1 MFPMMVATRFI
12 RLLITMM
19 VTVSAVVSTARTSSV
34 TASQAGK
41 PEGDKF
47 VYADFEK
54 MENGRPVSNGGG
66 LVQIYTAQESTP
78 VQFKGVANAS
88 PGAPEIVR
96 VKGQEENHVATFEY
110 TLVGRN
116 QWANVTLEIQGHP
129 NKEGKP
135 VADDVSA
142 YKNLSVQLYATGT
155 EGLRLEFI
163 SHGQGINLDNG
174 FPQIPLKLKPGFNT
188 YLIPLKS
195 LSQPSWVEQKVD
207 TKEVLRR
214 LTAISISAYCNQ
226 CVPQHGTVVV
236 DNLVFQK

>member
-1 MFPMMVATRFI
+1 MRFAARLFLFPLAV
-12 RLLITMM
+12 LIALSAPAPNRWIS
-19 VTVSAVVSTARTSSV
+19 SAVST
-34 TASQAGK
+34 QGEK
-41 PEGDKF
+41 PEGEKF

-66 LVQIYTAQESTP
+66 LMQIYLSQESTP
-78 VQFKGVANAS
+78 VQFKGMANVS

-96 VKGQEENHVATFEY
+96 VKGQEGNHVATFEY
-110 TLVGRN
+110 TLVGPN

-129 NKEGKP
+129 NKDGEP

-163 SHGQGINLDNG
+163 SHGQGIKLNAG
-174 FPQIPLKLKPGFNT
+174 FPQIPLRLKPGFNT

-195 LSQPSWVEQKVD
+195 LSQPSWVEDKVD
-207 TKEVLRR
+207 TKDVLRK

-226 CVPQHGTVVV
+226 CTPQHGTVAV

>member
-1 MFPMMVATRFI
+1 MTVATRFI

-19 VTVSAVVSTARTSSV
+19 VTVSAVVSTARTFSLTV
-34 TASQAGK
+34 SQADK
-41 PEGDKF
+41 PEADEF
-47 VYADFEK
+47 VYANFER

-78 VQFKGVANAS
+78 VQFKGLANAS

-110 TLVGRN
+110 TLVGPN

-129 NKEGKP
+129 NKEGKA

-142 YKNLSVQLYATGT
+142 YKNLSIQLYATGT
-155 EGLRLEFI
+155 EGLRVEFI
-163 SHGQGINLDNG
+163 SHGQGIPLNSG
-174 FPQIPLKLKPGFNT
+174 FPQISLKLKPGFNT

-195 LSQPSWVEQKVD
+195 LSQPSWVEQRVD
-207 TKEVLRR
+207 TKDVLRR
-214 LTAISISAYCNQ
+214 LTAVSISAYCNQ
-226 CVPQHGTVVV
+226 CTPQHGTVAV
-236 DNLVFQK
+236 DNLVFQR

>member
-1 MFPMMVATRFI
+1 MTVATRFI

-19 VTVSAVVSTARTSSV
+19 VTVSAVVSTARTFSLTV
-34 TASQAGK
+34 SQADK
-41 PEGDKF
+41 PEADEF
-47 VYADFEK
+47 VYANFEK

-78 VQFKGVANAS
+78 VQFKGLANAS

-110 TLVGRN
+110 TLVGPN

-129 NKEGKP
+129 NKEGKA

-142 YKNLSVQLYATGT
+142 YKNLSIQLYATGT
-155 EGLRLEFI
+155 EGLRVEFI
-163 SHGQGINLDNG
+163 SHGQGIPLNSG
-174 FPQIPLKLKPGFNT
+174 FPQISLKLKPGFNT

-195 LSQPSWVEQKVD
+195 LSQPSWVEQRVD
-207 TKEVLRR
+207 TKDVLRR
-214 LTAISISAYCNQ
+214 LTAVSISAYCNQ
-226 CVPQHGTVVV
+226 CTPQHGTVAV
-236 DNLVFQK
+236 DNLVFQR

>member
-1 MFPMMVATRFI
+1 MTVATRFI

-19 VTVSAVVSTARTSSV
+19 VTVSAVVSTARTFSLTV
-34 TASQAGK
+34 SQADK
-41 PEGDKF
+41 PEADEF
-47 VYADFEK
+47 VYANFEK

-78 VQFKGVANAS
+78 VQFKGLANAS

-110 TLVGRN
+110 TLVGPN

-129 NKEGKP
+129 NKEGKA
-135 VADDVSA
+135 VADDISA
-142 YKNLSVQLYATGT
+142 YKNLSIQLYATGT
-155 EGLRLEFI
+155 EGLRVEFI
-163 SHGQGINLDNG
+163 SHGQGIPLNSG
-174 FPQIPLKLKPGFNT
+174 FPQISLKLKPGFNT

-207 TKEVLRR
+207 TKDVLRR
-214 LTAISISAYCNQ
+214 LTAVSISAYCNQ
-226 CVPQHGTVVV
+226 CTPQHGTVAV
-236 DNLVFQK
+236 DNLVFQR